1 MLQFKLVHFLF
12 LLDEYRSA
20 GNVYFFVGTVVNN
33 WVLSIIF
40 VSVVDFCSG
49 VRVLICNLCSPGI
62 CYIEQTRI
70 QLNDV
75 YLPVTLG
82 LKTWTNTPCLSMI
95 FLVSDSSYNFWDVS
109 SVLLICFTLHLPL
122 NWNSSRKSLP
132 YLFKMFISNTGEPST
147 QFPLKCYG
155 TYIITPVS
163 GSQWRKHQNYMNIWS
178 RKRTFTV
185 QWCQYHA
192 LWCTHVWDI
201 LGCSD
206 LWWCACE
213 LHWGRVEFAGSF
225 PEESLQRC
233 DAGDL
238 QEPHCYR

>member
-1 MLQFKLVHFLF
+1 
-12 LLDEYRSA
+12 
-20 GNVYFFVGTVVNN
+20 
-33 WVLSIIF
+33 
-40 VSVVDFCSG
+40 
-49 VRVLICNLCSPGI
+49 
-62 CYIEQTRI
+62 
-70 QLNDV
+70 
-75 YLPVTLG
+75 
-82 LKTWTNTPCLSMI
+82 MI
-95 FLVSDSSYNFWDVS
+95 FLISDSSYNFWDVS

-155 TYIITPVS
+155 TYIMTS
-163 GSQWRKHQNYMNIWS
+163 MSRSQWRKYQNYMNIWS
-178 RKRTFTV
+178 RKRTFTL

-238 QEPHCYR
+238 LEPHCYRYDCEFSFAFQNNGKTCLLISDGALLLQLRTRKTELNK